1 MTPHRKRLSNVANA
15 WQGFSCIITA
25 MLSDSLTFQ
34 VACSGGAQ
42 RVMLTLTP
50 AETVWLHAYRKLLET
65 QFPEDVA
72 EISIF
77 GSKAR
82 GEAHLDSDLDVLVV
96 IRDGDWHRKEAL
108 TCPGYDLAIGTE
120 VVPSL
125 HVYTVAEWEQLR
137 THASVFREVVER
149 DRVTV
154 P

>member
-1 MTPHRKRLSNVANA
+1 
-15 WQGFSCIITA
+15 
-25 MLSDSLTFQ
+25 
-34 VACSGGAQ
+34 
-42 RVMLTLTP
+42 MLTLTP

-82 GEAHLDSDLDVLVV
+82 GEAHPDSDLDVLVV

-108 TCPGYDLAIGTE
+108 TRPGYDLAIGTE